1 MTQLI
6 AKRLVAT
13 GAVLLALTGIVF
25 LLQKLSPIN
34 PVHSYLGANASAGA
48 IKVES
53 KLLGYNQPIAD
64 QYLRYVGNLLRGN
77 LGESLRTRRPV
88 TTDLGAYLP
97 ATLEL
102 ASFGLLL
109 SVMLG
114 AVLGLATS
122 RKSLGGGFF
131 RVFML
136 LGAST
141 PPFLLALFGLIVF
154 YHDLNW
160 LPATGRTSLANP
172 PTGPTP
178 FLTVDTL
185 FHGEWFGFTDAVGHL
200 ILPGLCIAIL
210 PAVSIGRVFRS
221 SLVATL
227 RTDYVRTAR
236 SKGLREIVV
245 LWRHAVRNS
254 LGAALSMT
262 GLQVGL
268 MFAGVVVIESIFSWP
283 GIGLYVAQSI
293 PFGDFPAIAGVT
305 LVLGVGYVLV
315 NTVVDICQAIA
326 DPRIKL

>member
-6 AKRLVAT
+6 SKRLVAM
-13 GAVLLALTGIVF
+13 GAVLLALTAIVF
-25 LLQKLSPIN
+25 VLQKLSPIN

-48 IKVES
+48 IKIES
-53 KLLGYNQPIAD
+53 KLLGYNRPIAD
-64 QYLRYVGNLLRGN
+64 QYLRYVGNLVRGN

-109 SVMLG
+109 SIMLG
-114 AVLGLATS
+114 GSLGLATS
-122 RKSLGGGFF
+122 SKSLGAGLF

-178 FLTVDTL
+178 FLTIDTL

-221 SLVATL
+221 SLAATL

-283 GIGLYVAQSI
+283 GIGLYIAQSI

-305 LVLGVGYVLV
+305 LVLGMGYVLV

>member
-1 MTQLI
+1 MTQLV
-6 AKRLVAT
+6 AKRLVAMA
-13 GAVLLALTGIVF
+13 AVLLALTAIVF

-34 PVHSYLGANASAGA
+34 PVHSYLGANASAAA
-48 IKVES
+48 IKIES

-64 QYLRYVGNLLRGN
+64 QYLRYIGNLLQGN

-102 ASFGLLL
+102 ASFG
-109 SVMLG
+109 S
-114 AVLGLATS
+114 LA
-122 RKSLGGGFF
+122 GGFF
-131 RVFML
+131 RVLML

-160 LPATGRTSLANP
+160 LPATGRTSLADP

-185 FHGEWFGFTDAVGHL
+185 LHGEWFGFTDAIGHL

>member
-6 AKRLVAT
+6 AKRLVAM
-13 GAVLLALTGIVF
+13 GAVLLALTAIVF

-48 IKVES
+48 IKIES
-53 KLLGYNQPIAD
+53 KLLGYNRPIAD

-114 AVLGLATS
+114 AILGLATS

-141 PPFLLALFGLIVF
+141 PPFLLALFGLIIF

-178 FLTVDTL
+178 FLTADTL
-185 FHGEWFGFTDAVGHL
+185 LHGEWSGFTDALGHL
-200 ILPGLCIAIL
+200 VLPGLCIAIL

>member
-6 AKRLVAT
+6 AKRLVAM
-13 GAVLLALTGIVF
+13 GAVLLALTAIVF

-48 IKVES
+48 IKIES
-53 KLLGYNQPIAD
+53 KLLGYNRPIAD

-102 ASFGLLL
+102 AI
-109 SVMLG
+109 
-114 AVLGLATS
+114 LGLATS

-141 PPFLLALFGLIVF
+141 PPFLLALFGLIIF

-178 FLTVDTL
+178 FLTADTL
-185 FHGEWFGFTDAVGHL
+185 LHGEWSGFTDALGHL
-200 ILPGLCIAIL
+200 VLPGLCIAIL

-245 LWRHAVRNS
+245 LWRHS

-326 DPRIKL
+326 DPRIRL

>member
-6 AKRLVAT
+6 AKRLVAMA
-13 GAVLLALTGIVF
+13 AVLLALSAIVF

-48 IKVES
+48 IKIES
-53 KLLGYNQPIAD
+53 KLLGYNRPIAD
-64 QYLRYVGNLLRGN
+64 QYFRYIGHLLQGN

-114 AVLGLATS
+114 GILGLATS
-122 RKSLGGGFF
+122 SKYRGAGFF

-185 FHGEWFGFTDAVGHL
+185 FHGEWSGFTDAVGHL

-236 SKGLREIVV
+236 SKGLREIAV
-245 LWRHAVRNS
+245 LWHHAVRNS
-254 LGAALSMT
+254 VGAALSMT

>member
-1 MTQLI
+1 MAQLI
-6 AKRLVAT
+6 AKRLVAM
-13 GAVLLALTGIVF
+13 GAVLLALTAIVF

-48 IKVES
+48 IKIES
-53 KLLGYNQPIAD
+53 KLLGYNRPIAD

-109 SVMLG
+109 SIMLG
-114 AVLGLATS
+114 GILGLATS
-122 RKSLGGGFF
+122 SKSLGAGLF

-141 PPFLLALFGLIVF
+141 PPFLLALLGLIVF

-178 FLTVDTL
+178 FLTIDTL
-185 FHGEWFGFTDAVGHL
+185 LRGEWFGFTDAVGHL

-283 GIGLYVAQSI
+283 GIGLYIAQSI

-305 LVLGVGYVLV
+305 LVLGMGYVLV